1 MSIKSLKN
9 RVFAAAVATIAVLPS
24 FADGLPDGYTQL
36 PYIKANKNV
45 QLKTGYTPKSTDK
58 IVMTWCPTQVTAT
71 EALWCA
77 RSAVGTAEF
86 TAFQYNSSKVG
97 VLYNTGSTD
106 TDTSTATV
114 TVKKR
119 DPVVAYTKYTIIADG
134 NAGTVVVTNAFTG
147 AEVAN
152 CSFTISSSFTVGSQL
167 CLFASHGTSAA
178 TANGN
183 WSSHFLYSFKVYD
196 AAGTLKLDLVPA
208 KNSSGTVGL
217 YDTVGGSFQTKS
229 TTTGSITDAL
239 IDKTFDDDFTL
250 IDDEVFGKVTVNS
263 GKTLN
268 LNGHNLTVSD
278 IAGDG
283 TITDTMVDLTEPDSN
298 GNHVSCTNTFYQTSK
313 ASNLFNNNF
322 ARAGTD
328 NTKRLIMPTSSLP
341 LEVDYDFWSPRV
353 VNSYK
358 LYCGPGATNRN
369 PKDWALYGSND
380 KENWTPLHSRSGE
393 NLSGDSKAVQTRS
406 YTFDNTTAYRYY
418 RFKGIACRENGYFEM
433 VQLEYFYSHTGELH
447 LNVPAGKT
455 VNNST
460 VSLTGKFRL
469 FKEGDGAYIAAK
481 ANQTYGGGT
490 ELRGGS
496 IDASSAS
503 LAKPFGN
510 EPAIAV
516 HSRLDVHALN
526 YSTFNMKDGST
537 LDLSGCDGA
546 FDSAGYTFI
555 SGANVTVDVTGRTIE
570 TGTRIV
576 EWSTKPQNVTFT
588 FVPSGVEP
596 VVSDT
601 GLFYGLVSDLA
612 EFAWWTGLGNDG
624 NPMTPANWAC
634 TNAAGNVIADGLPS
648 SPTTVFFAGNVSV
661 QTPSG
666 YNLAP
671 YRCVVKNCALTADS
685 DMRGFGPLEIVNG
698 CTLNLNGH
706 KLHATEVVGTG
717 TIAGNDMA
725 PDHSLDLTV
734 SDSSRVTCT
743 NTFLNTTATAPNLF
757 NNNYARAS
765 TDNTK
770 RIILSVDNLPLVVDY
785 DMITP
790 QIVNMYRMYC
800 GPMDGV
806 QARCPKDWEFYGSN
820 DKENWVLLDSRSGVT
835 WPTEQTARSY
845 CFYNTTA
852 YRYYRFK
859 GLTSSGSDST
869 DANSRFYEMVQLEY
883 FYQSVAGELHLHVP
897 AGVTNTNS
905 TVLFDGNLKLV
916 KEGDGTFVAAKTGQ
930 QYSGGTDIL
939 GGTVKLS
946 SGAQEQLLGA
956 TYSQVSVASG
966 AALDVCN
973 CMRAYYYKVV
983 SAGGTLT
990 NSGAGLASNNSQIGS
1005 LTLTA
1010 DTVLD
1015 STHSLGFV
1023 CKNYEPSLLDL
1034 GGRTLDV
1041 TTGSD
1046 GVFRM
1051 SNCDATN
1058 GTVRVTTTSAGIM
1071 SFVNGEV
1078 RAPTVDFDL
1087 SCRVNPASPTT
1098 VRNLLLRAPCAT
1110 LANTLTI
1117 SVFGRFKTETLD
1129 FPNVR
1134 LEDGSTL
1141 DLSGQEG
1148 ALSTAGNSTHASQ
1161 YYLTFAPNAT
1171 VAVDVGARS
1180 VEIGD
1185 CLVSWPAGLA
1195 PAASVKFSLCAN
1207 GVPLAGKSVAVVES
1221 GDRHGLYVKASGTP
1235 DYAMWDGGWKFYTED
1250 GAEVSGWTDGVTTN
1264 MQVRFSTAAEY
1275 TAFCDAGAVT
1285 PSAFV
1290 LTVDNLTI
1298 PAGTTANLDRTGTIA
1313 INEGTVFD
1321 VNGGHLKLPA
1331 SLAGGLKEFTVTN
1344 SAEQVGT
1351 LEIAVAEGESC
1362 VNTVMALTGNVKFL
1376 KTGAGTFTASRAG
1389 QTYTGGTSI
1398 EGGVLLSGLPG
1409 VSHPFGDEF
1418 GTGGTNLLLNGSFDD
1433 GTVTANSGSWGYFSQ
1448 NGATIPNW
1456 SWTGGGGLTVAGNT
1470 WLANQNVGTY
1480 ALFIQRL
1487 GTVYQDVNIAAS
1499 GSYDWSLKYAKRASK
1514 TGNYM
1519 EVYLIKLDGGGNET
1533 VTNRI
1538 ASITPGNDNFWRYG
1552 GTVKIDEPGTYRLMI
1567 YQPTGSADVSNCYD
1581 DFVLRPT
1588 ADTGRITVAAGA
1600 TFDFNGMRDFFNYQ
1614 VALDGGTVRN
1624 TGADL
1629 ASGTAQIDSII
1640 VTAAGSRFEVGNSI
1654 GLIGYGY
1661 RQSQLDLGGHT
1672 LTVDIASGKSFW
1684 LYNTV
1689 VNDGTLDVTGA
1700 GTLDIDKTGIIAT
1713 NASFRIGAALN
1724 VKVPVSVRDYIALH
1738 AGNNGTGT
1746 AALNVYGTFKPSAH
1760 NYFYGPTMQDGSTID
1775 LSARTSSLPSV
1786 SDSWDGDNTLKFASG
1801 ATVTID
1807 VGDRA
1812 ATLTRGTRLVSWSEI
1827 PAGVTFT
1834 FGPEATQVGI
1844 EPFLTATGL
1853 FYGEASN
1860 VAEFAWWTGDGN
1872 DGNPTNSA
1880 NWRCVNA
1887 SGDEIEDGLPSS
1899 STIVYLGGDTA
1910 SEITLQPSAGY
1921 DVVPSKCVVS
1931 NCTLAADCDWRVFG
1945 TLEIASGCTVY
1956 LNGHKLYATGV
1967 AGSGTIAGSPDLT
1980 EPDVNGNHVSCNN
1993 TLYSTSV
2000 AANLFNNNYVRAGT
2014 DNTKRLIIDNAN
2026 LPLVVDYDFGVGT
2039 VVNCYNIYTGP
2050 DDGGRRPKSW
2060 EFYGSNDKE
2069 NWTLLDSH
2077 IGVIW
2082 PTNPQMTR
2090 AFAFENATPYRY
2102 YRFKGI
2108 ESQDAGYFEM
2118 VQLEYFGPV
2127 QDELHLDIPA
2137 GATLIND
2144 SVLLTGHMKFV
2155 KEGEGTY
2162 IGRFQSQSFSGGTL
2176 IAAGK
2181 AQPGM
2186 GSAANSSTGYLY
2198 RKPFGFGSVT
2208 VAQGATF
2215 DVRSNYDYVLQEFVV
2230 DGGTFQSTGVDMTKT
2245 EWSGAIISKMTADS
2259 NLDVENTFVFGPG
2272 TMDLGGNTLSV
2283 DITPAKTLYL
2293 RGNAVT
2299 NGTIDIT
2306 RGGTLNIV
2314 GATDARTVDF
2324 RVNCALNVGAA
2335 LSVHDYEAAYSYN
2348 ANGGTAALNVYG
2360 AFRPTVACFYGPTM
2374 QDGST
2379 LDLSAWPGGWPLAS
2393 SFTGG
2398 NTAINFAAGATVKVK
2413 FGARPVGKVGGK
2425 KILGWTT
2432 APANVNFVCADGERF
2447 GLRKKD
2453 DGLYI
2458 YRGMILIVR

>member
-1 MSIKSLKN
+1 MKNLTALASSVMVALCVAMSS
-9 RVFAAAVATIAVLPS
+9 LPS
-24 FADGLPDGYTQL
+24 FADSLPDGYTQL
-36 PYIKANKNV
+36 PYLKANKNV
-45 QLKTGYTPKSTDK
+45 QVKTGYTPKSTDK

-77 RSAVGTAEF
+77 RSAVGTAAF

-97 VLYNTGSTD
+97 VLYNSGSTD

-134 NAGTVVVTNAFTG
+134 SAGTVAVTNAFTG

-152 CSFTISSSFTVGSQL
+152 CSFTISSSFTVGSEL
-167 CLFASHGTSAA
+167 CLFASHATSAA

-217 YDTVGGSFQTKS
+217 YDTVGNSFKTKS
-229 TTTGSITDAL
+229 TSTGSLTDAL
-239 IDKTFDDDFTL
+239 IDKTFDDFTL

-268 LNGHNLTVSD
+268 LNGHNLTASD
-278 IAGDG
+278 IAGSG

-298 GNHVSCTNTFYQTSK
+298 GNHVSSTSTFYGSTVG
-313 ASNLFNNNF
+313 ANLFNNNF
-322 ARAGTD
+322 SRVVDSTHRIILQKA
-328 NTKRLIMPTSSLP
+328 NLP

-358 LYCGPGATNRN
+358 MYCGPGAGNRN
-369 PKDWALYGSND
+369 PKDWDFYGSND
-380 KENWTPLHSRSGE
+380 KENWTLLDSQRNV
-393 NLSGDSKAVQTRS
+393 NLSGDSKAVVTKVCNLS
-406 YTFDNTTAYRYY
+406 NTTAYRYY
-418 RFKGIACRENGYFEM
+418 RFKGIAGRDNGYFEM

-447 LNVPAGKT
+447 LNVPSGKT

-481 ANQTYGGGT
+481 ANQTYTGGT
-490 ELRGGS
+490 ELRGGT
-496 IDASSAS
+496 IDSSSAS

-510 EPAIAV
+510 ESAVAV

-537 LDLSGCDGA
+537 LDLSGCEGA

-624 NPMTPANWAC
+624 NPENPANWAC

-648 SPTTVFFAGNVSV
+648 SPTTVFLSGDVSV

-666 YNLAP
+666 YSLTP
-671 YRCVVKNCALTADS
+671 YRLFVKDCTLTADS
-685 DMRGFGPLEIVNG
+685 DMRGFGPIEIVSG

-706 KLHATEVVGTG
+706 KLQATEVVGTG

-734 SDSSRVTCT
+734 SDSSRVTCA
-743 NTFLNTTATAPNLF
+743 NTFLNESVSAATLF
-757 NNNYARAS
+757 NNNYARDG

-785 DMITP
+785 DMLTP
-790 QIVNMYRMYC
+790 QLVNMYRMYC

-820 DKENWVLLDSRSGVT
+820 DNENWVLLDSRSGVT

-845 CFYNTTA
+845 CFYNTTP

-859 GLTSSGSDST
+859 GLTSSGSGSSVSND
-869 DANSRFYEMVQLEY
+869 RYYEMVQLEY
-883 FYQSVAGELHLHVP
+883 FYQSVTGELHLHVP

-916 KEGDGTFVAAKTGQ
+916 KEGDGTFIAAKTDQ
-930 QYSGGTDIL
+930 QYLGGTDIL
-939 GGTVKLS
+939 GGTVKLA
-946 SGAQEQLLGA
+946 SGVQDQLLGA
-956 TYSQVSVASG
+956 KGSQVRLASG
-966 AALDVCN
+966 AAFDINDCT
-973 CMRAYYYKVV
+973 RAYPYNFV
-983 SAGGTLT
+983 SDGGTLT
-990 NSGAGLASNNSQIGS
+990 NSGSGLGSGVAQLGS
-1005 LTLTA
+1005 LTLTV
-1010 DTVLD
+1010 DSVLD
-1015 STHSLGFV
+1015 STHSLGLV
-1023 CKNYEPSLLDL
+1023 NASYSPTLLDL
-1034 GGRTLDV
+1034 GGHTLDV
-1041 TTGSD
+1041 NTGSG

-1051 SNCDATN
+1051 TNCDASN

-1078 RAPTVDFDL
+1078 RATTVDFDL
-1087 SCRVNPASPTT
+1087 SCVLNPDSPTTT

-1110 LANTLTI
+1110 LANKLTI

-1141 DLSGQEG
+1141 DLSAQEG
-1148 ALSTAGNSTHASQ
+1148 ALSTAGSSTHASQ
-1161 YYLTFAPNAT
+1161 YYLTFSPNAT
-1171 VAVDVGARS
+1171 IAVDVGARN
-1180 VEIGD
+1180 VAVGD
-1185 CLVSWPAGLA
+1185 CLVSWPAGFA
-1195 PAASVKFSLCAN
+1195 PAASVKFVLCAN
-1207 GVPLAGKSVAVVES
+1207 GVPVEGKILAVVES
-1221 GDRHGLYVKASGTP
+1221 DDRHGIYVKESGTP
-1235 DYAMWDGGWKFYTED
+1235 DYAMWDDGWKFYTQD
-1250 GAEVSGWTDGVTTN
+1250 GEVVAGWTDGVTTN

-1275 TAFCDAGAVT
+1275 TAFCNAGAVT

-1290 LTVDNLTI
+1290 LTADSLTI
-1298 PAGTTANLDRTGTIA
+1298 PAGTTVDLDRTGTISV
-1313 INEGTVFD
+1313 NEGTVFD

-1331 SLAGGLKEFTVTN
+1331 TLAGGLKAFTGTN

-1351 LEIAVAEGESC
+1351 LEIAVAEGEAC
-1362 VNTVMALTGNVKFL
+1362 VNTLMALTGNLKFL
-1376 KTGAGTFTASRAG
+1376 KTGVGTFTAAKSG
-1389 QTYTGGTSI
+1389 QTYSGGT
-1398 EGGVLLSGLPG
+1398 EVGAGVLLSGLPG

-1433 GTVTANSGSWGYFSQ
+1433 GTVTANSGSWGYFS
-1448 NGATIPNW
+1448 NDGATNPNW
-1456 SWTGGGGLTVAGNT
+1456 NWTGGGGLTVAGNT

-1480 ALFIQRL
+1480 ALFIQKL
-1487 GTVYQDVNIAAS
+1487 GTVYQDVNIDAS
-1499 GSYDWSLKYAKRASK
+1499 GSYDWSFKCAKRTGR

-1519 EVYLIKLDGGGNET
+1519 EAYLIKLDGGGNET

-1538 ASITPGNDNFWRYG
+1538 ASTTPGNDNFWRYG

-1567 YQPTGSADVSNCYD
+1567 YQPAASADVSNCYD

-1588 ADTGRITVAAGA
+1588 ADTGRITVSSGG

-1614 VALDGGTVRN
+1614 LALDGGTARN
-1624 TGADL
+1624 AGADVPNG
-1629 ASGTAQIDSII
+1629 AAQIGSVI
-1640 VTAAGSRFEVGNSI
+1640 VTAEGSRFEAQNSI
-1654 GLIGYGY
+1654 GLVGYGY
-1661 RQSQLDLGGHT
+1661 RQCQLVLCGHM

-1689 VNDGTLDVTGA
+1689 VSDGTFDVTGA
-1700 GTLDIDKTGIIAT
+1700 GILDIDKTGIIAT
-1713 NASFRIGAALN
+1713 NASFRIGSAMN
-1724 VKVPVSVRDYIALH
+1724 VKVPVSVRDYIALF
-1738 AGNNGTGT
+1738 AGNNGVGT
-1746 AALNVYGTFKPSAH
+1746 AALNVYGSFKPSAH

-1786 SDSWDGDNTLKFASG
+1786 SDSWDGDRTLKFASG

-1812 ATLTRGTRLVSWSEI
+1812 ATLARGTRLMSWSAI

-1834 FGPEATQVGI
+1834 FGPEATQAGI
-1844 EPFLTATGL
+1844 EPVLTATGL

-1860 VAEFAWWTGDGN
+1860 VAEFAFWTGAGN
-1872 DGNPTNSA
+1872 DGDPTNPG

-1899 STIVYLGGDTA
+1899 STIVYLGGDAA
-1910 SEITLQPSAGY
+1910 SEITLQPSSGY
-1921 DVVPSKCVVS
+1921 ALAPSGCVVS
-1931 NCTLAADCDWRVFG
+1931 NCTLAADCDWRAFG
-1945 TLEIASGCTVY
+1945 TLEIADGCTVN
-1956 LNGHKLYATGV
+1956 LNGHKLYATEV
-1967 AGSGTIAGSPDLT
+1967 TGSGTIAGSSDLT

-2162 IGRFQSQSFSGGTL
+2162 IGRFQSQSYSGGTL
-2176 IAAGK
+2176 VAEGT

-2186 GSAANSSTGYLY
+2186 GSAASSDTGYLY

-2215 DVRSNYDYVLQEFVV
+2215 DVRSNYDYVMQEFIVE
-2230 DGGTFQSTGVDMTKT
+2230 GGTFQSTGVDMTKT
-2245 EWSGAIISKMTADS
+2245 GWSGAIISKMTADS
-2259 NLDVENTFVFGPG
+2259 NLDVENTLVFGLG
-2272 TMDLGGNTLSV
+2272 TMDLNGNTLSV

-2293 RGNAVT
+2293 RGNTVT

-2324 RVNCALNVGAA
+2324 RVNCELNVGAA
-2335 LSVHDYEAAYSYN
+2335 LSVHDYEAAYDYN
-2348 ANGGTAALNVYG
+2348 ANAGTAALNVYG
-2360 AFRPTVACFYGPTM
+2360 AFKPTVGCFYGPTM

-2379 LDLSAWPGGWPLAS
+2379 LDLSAWPGGWPVAS
-2393 SFTGG
+2393 GFTSG
-2398 NTAINFAAGATVKVK
+2398 NTAIRFADGATVKVK
-2413 FGARPVGKVGGK
+2413 IGARSVGSTRGT

-2432 APANVNFVCADGERF
+2432 APAVTFVPAEGERI

-2453 DGLYI
+2453 DGLYLYKGLI
-2458 YRGMILIVR
+2458 ILVR

>member
-1 MSIKSLKN
+1 MRKLICAL
-9 RVFAAAVATIAVLPS
+9 ALMGAVTVL
-24 FADGLPDGYTQL
+24 ADGLPAGYTQL
-36 PYIKANKNV
+36 PYLKANANV
-45 QLKTGYTPKSTDK
+45 QVKTGYMPKSTDK
-58 IVMTWCPTQVTAT
+58 IVMTWCPVRVNAT

-77 RSAVGTAEF
+77 RSAVGTAAF
-86 TAFQYNSSKVG
+86 TAFQYSSSKVG
-97 VLYNTGSTD
+97 VLYNNGSTD

-134 NAGTVVVTNAFTG
+134 NAGTVAVTNAFTG

-167 CLFASHGTSAA
+167 CLFASHATSAA

-208 KNSSGTVGL
+208 KDSSGTVGL
-217 YDTVGGSFQTKS
+217 YDTVGGSFKTKS
-229 TTTGSITDAL
+229 TSTGSLTDAL
-239 IDKTFDDDFTL
+239 IDKTFDDFVL

-268 LNGHNLTVSD
+268 LNGHNLTASD
-278 IAGDG
+278 IAGSG

-298 GNHVSCTNTFYQTSK
+298 GNHVSSTSTFYGGTVG
-313 ASNLFNNNF
+313 ANLFNNNF
-322 ARAGTD
+322 SRVVDSTHRIILQKA
-328 NTKRLIMPTSSLP
+328 NLP

-353 VNSYK
+353 VNAYK
-358 LYCGPGATNRN
+358 LYCGPGAGNRN
-369 PKDWALYGSND
+369 PKDWDFYGSND
-380 KENWTPLHSRSGE
+380 KENWTLLDSQRNV
-393 NLSGDSKAVQTRS
+393 NLSGDSKAVVTKVCNLS
-406 YTFDNTTAYRYY
+406 NTTAYRYY
-418 RFKGIACRENGYFEM
+418 RFKGIAGRDNGYFEM

-447 LNVPAGKT
+447 LNVPSGKT

-460 VSLTGKFRL
+460 VSLTGKFKL
-469 FKEGDGAYIAAK
+469 VKEGAGAYIAAK
-481 ANQTYGGGT
+481 ASQTYSGGT
-490 ELRGGS
+490 ELRGGT
-496 IDASSAS
+496 IDSSSAS
-503 LAKPFGN
+503 LANPFGSV
-510 EPAIAV
+510 ATV
-516 HSRLDVHALN
+516 DVFSSLDVHALN
-526 YSTFNMKDGST
+526 FSKFVMKDGST
-537 LDLSGCDGA
+537 LDLTGCE
-546 FDSAGYTFI
+546 SAYDASNFSFA

-576 EWSTKPQNVTFT
+576 EWGAKPQNVTFA
-588 FVPSGVEP
+588 FVPSGDEP
-596 VVSDT
+596 VVGGT
-601 GLFYGLVSDLA
+601 GLFYGLVGNDA
-612 EFAWWTGLGNDG
+612 EFAWWTGTGHDG
-624 NPMTPANWAC
+624 DPTNPVNWAC

-648 SPTTVFFAGNVSV
+648 SPTTVFFAGDVSV
-661 QTPSG
+661 QAPSD
-666 YNLAP
+666 YSLAP
-671 YRCVVKNCALTADS
+671 YRCVVKDCTLTADS
-685 DMRGFGPLEIVNG
+685 DLRGFGPIEIASG

-725 PDHSLDLTV
+725 PDHSLDLTEPDNNGNHV
-734 SDSSRVTCT
+734 SSTT
-743 NTFLNTTATAPNLF
+743 TFLNSSVTAATLF

-785 DMITP
+785 DMLTP

-820 DKENWVLLDSRSGVT
+820 DKENWTLLDSRSGVT

-845 CFYNTTA
+845 CFYNTTP

-859 GLTSSGSDST
+859 GLTSSGSGSSVSND
-869 DANSRFYEMVQLEY
+869 RYFEMVQLEY

-916 KEGDGTFVAAKTGQ
+916 KEGDGTFIAAKTDQ
-930 QYSGGTDIL
+930 QYLGGTDIL
-939 GGTVKLS
+939 GGTVKLA
-946 SGAQEQLLGA
+946 SGGQDQLLGA
-956 TYSQVSVASG
+956 KESQVRLADG
-966 AALDVCN
+966 AVFDINDCT
-973 CMRAYYYKVV
+973 RAYHYNFV
-983 SAGGTLT
+983 SDGGTLT
-990 NSGAGLASNNSQIGS
+990 NSGSGLGSGVAQLGS

-1010 DTVLD
+1010 DSVLD

-1023 CKNYEPSLLDL
+1023 NASYTPTLLDL
-1034 GGRTLDV
+1034 GGHTLDV
-1041 TTGSD
+1041 NTGSG

-1051 SNCDATN
+1051 TNCDASN
-1058 GTVRVTTTSAGIM
+1058 GNVRVTSTSAGIM

-1087 SCRVNPASPTT
+1087 SCVVNPASPTT
-1098 VRNLLLRAPCAT
+1098 VRNLLLHAPCTT
-1110 LANTLTI
+1110 LANTQTI

-1129 FPNVR
+1129 FPDVR
-1134 LEDGSTL
+1134 LEDGSTF

-1148 ALSTAGNSTHASQ
+1148 TLSTAGNSTHASQ
-1161 YYLTFAPNAT
+1161 YYMTFSPNAT
-1171 VAVDVGARS
+1171 IAVDVGARN
-1180 VEIGD
+1180 VAVGD
-1185 CLVSWPAGLA
+1185 CLVSWPAGFA
-1195 PAASVKFSLCAN
+1195 PAASVKFVLCAN
-1207 GVPLAGKSVAVVES
+1207 GAPVEGKSLAVVES
-1221 GDRHGLYVKASGTP
+1221 DDRHGIYVKESGTP
-1235 DYAMWDGGWKFYTED
+1235 DYAMWDNGWKFYTQD
-1250 GAEVSGWTDGVTTN
+1250 GEEVAGWTDGVTTN

-1275 TAFCDAGAVT
+1275 TAFCNAGAVT

-1290 LTVDNLTI
+1290 LTADSLTI
-1298 PAGTTANLDRTGTIA
+1298 PAGTTVDLDRTGTIA
-1313 INEGTVFD
+1313 VNEGTVFD

-1331 SLAGGLKEFTVTN
+1331 TLAGGLKAFTVTN

-1351 LEIAVAEGESC
+1351 LEIAVAEGESY
-1362 VNTVMALTGNVKFL
+1362 VNTLMTLTGNLKFL
-1376 KTGAGTFTASRAG
+1376 KTGAGTFTASKSG
-1389 QTYTGGTSI
+1389 QTYSGGTVV
-1398 EGGVLLSGLPG
+1398 EGGVLASGLPG
-1409 VSHPFGDEF
+1409 SSHPFGADF
-1418 GTGGTNLLLNGSFDD
+1418 GTGGANLLLNGSFDE
-1433 GTVTANSGSWGYFSQ
+1433 GEVTVNSGNYGYFAS
-1448 NGATIPNW
+1448 NGATNPHW
-1456 SWTGGGGLTVAGNT
+1456 SYVVGTGNGSIGLTVAGTT
-1470 WLANQNVGTY
+1470 WLANQNVGKY
-1480 ALFIQRL
+1480 ALLIQKN
-1487 GTVYQDVNIAAS
+1487 GKVYQDVNISAS
-1499 GSYDWSLKYAKRASK
+1499 GYYDWSFNCAKRTK
-1514 TGNYM
+1514 YTGNAM

-1533 VTNRI
+1533 VTNRL
-1538 ASITPGNDNFWRYG
+1538 ASATPGNDNFWRYG
-1552 GTVKIDEPGTYRLMI
+1552 GTVKIDEPGAYRLMI
-1567 YQPTGSADVSNCYD
+1567 YQPTTTSDLSNCYD

-1588 ADTGRITVAAGA
+1588 ADTGRITVLTGG
-1600 TFDFNGMRDFFNYQ
+1600 TFDFNGRGDFFIYQ
-1614 VALDGGTVRN
+1614 IAFDGGTARN
-1624 TGADL
+1624 TGANL
-1629 ASGTAQIDSII
+1629 GNGTAQIGSVI
-1640 VTAAGSRFEVGNSI
+1640 VTAEGSRFEAQNSI
-1654 GLIGYGY
+1654 GLVGYGY
-1661 RQSQLDLGGHT
+1661 RQCQLVLCGHT
-1672 LTVDIASGKSFW
+1672 LTVDVASGKSFW

-1689 VNDGTLDVTGA
+1689 VSDGTFDVTGA
-1700 GTLDIDKTGIIAT
+1700 GTLDIDKTAIVAT
-1713 NASFRIGAALN
+1713 NASFRIGSAMN
-1724 VKVPVSVRDYIALH
+1724 VKVPVSVRDYIALF
-1738 AGNNGTGT
+1738 AGNNGVGT
-1746 AALNVYGTFKPSAH
+1746 AALNVYGSFKPSAH

-1775 LSARTSSLPSV
+1775 LSARTSPMPLV
-1786 SDSWDGDNTLKFASG
+1786 SDAWDGDRTLKFASG

-1812 ATLTRGTRLVSWSEI
+1812 ATLARGTRLMSWSAI
-1827 PAGVTFT
+1827 PSGVTFT
-1834 FGPEATQVGI
+1834 FGPEATQTGI
-1844 EPFLTATGL
+1844 TPFLTATGL

-1860 VAEFAWWTGDGN
+1860 VAEFAFWTGAGN
-1872 DGNPTNSA
+1872 DGDPTNPD

-1899 STIVYLGGDTA
+1899 STIVYLGGDAA
-1910 SEITLQPSAGY
+1910 SEITLQPSSGY

-1945 TLEIASGCTVY
+1945 TLEIASGCTVN
-1956 LNGHKLYATGV
+1956 LNGHKLYATEV
-1967 AGSGTIAGSPDLT
+1967 AGSGTIAGSSDLT

-1993 TLYSTSV
+1993 VLYGGSQ
-2000 AANLFNNNYVRAGT
+2000 AANLFNNNFSRVGDSTHR
-2014 DNTKRLIIDNAN
+2014 IILETAN

-2060 EFYGSNDKE
+2060 EFYGSDDKT
-2069 NWTLLDSH
+2069 NWTLLDARRNM
-2077 IGVIW
+2077 IW

-2090 AFAFENATPYRY
+2090 ALAFENATAYRY
-2102 YRFKGI
+2102 YRFKVL
-2108 ESQDAGYFEM
+2108 ESNNANYLEL

-2162 IGRFQSQSFSGGTL
+2162 IGRFQSQSYSGGTL

-2181 AQPGM
+2181 AQPGV
-2186 GSAANSSTGYLY
+2186 GAAANSDSGYLY

-2215 DVRSNYDYVLQEFVV
+2215 DVRSNYDYVMQEFIV

-2245 EWSGAIISKMTADS
+2245 GWSGAIISKMTADS
-2259 NLDVENTFVFGPG
+2259 NLDVENTLVFGPG

-2293 RGNAVT
+2293 RGNTVT
-2299 NGTIDIT
+2299 NGIIDIT
-2306 RGGTLNIV
+2306 RGGTLNIG

-2360 AFRPTVACFYGPTM
+2360 AFKPTVACFYGPTL

-2379 LDLSAWPGGWPLAS
+2379 LDLSAWPGGWPVAS
-2393 SFTGG
+2393 GFTSG
-2398 NTAINFAAGATVKVK
+2398 NTAIRFADGATVKVK
-2413 FGARPVGKVGGK
+2413 VGASRVGGARGT

-2432 APANVNFVCADGERF
+2432 APAVTFMPAEGERI

-2453 DGLYI
+2453 DGLYLYKGLI
-2458 YRGMILIVR
+2458 ILVR

>member
-1 MSIKSLKN
+1 MSVKSLKN
-9 RVFAAAVATIAVLPS
+9 KMFATAVAASAILPS

-36 PYIKANKNV
+36 PYLKANANV
-45 QLKTGYTPKSTDK
+45 QVKTGYTPNPTDK
-58 IVMTWCPTQVTAT
+58 IVMTWCPTQVSAT

-77 RSAVGTAEF
+77 RSAVGTAAF

-97 VLYNTGSTD
+97 VLYNKGSTD

-134 NAGTVVVTNAFTG
+134 NAGTVAITNAFTG

-167 CLFASHGTSAA
+167 CLFASHATSAA

-196 AAGTLKLDLVPA
+196 AEGNLKLDLVPA

-217 YDTVGGSFQTKS
+217 YDAVGDSGTTGERFKTKS
-229 TTTGSITDAL
+229 TSTGSLTDAL
-239 IDKTFDDDFTL
+239 IDKTFDDFVL

-268 LNGHNLTVSD
+268 LNGHNLTASD
-278 IAGDG
+278 IAGSG

-298 GNHVSCTNTFYQTSK
+298 GNHVWCTNAMYSTSVP
-313 ASNLFNNNF
+313 ANLFNNNY
-322 ARAGTD
+322 ARANTD
-328 NTKRLIMPTSSLP
+328 NTKRLIMQTTSLP

-358 LYCGPGATNRN
+358 LYCGPGAGNRN

-418 RFKGIACRENGYFEM
+418 RFKGIACRDSGYFEM
-433 VQLEYFYSHTGELH
+433 VQLEYFYSHAGELH
-447 LNVPAGKT
+447 LNVPSGKT

-460 VSLTGKFRL
+460 VSLTGKFKL
-469 FKEGDGAYIAAK
+469 VKEGAGAYIAAK
-481 ANQTYGGGT
+481 ASQTYSGGT

-496 IDASSAS
+496 IDSSSAS
-503 LAKPFGN
+503 LANPFGN
-510 EPAIAV
+510 VATV
-516 HSRLDVHALN
+516 DVYSSLDVHALN
-526 YSTFNMKDGST
+526 FSKFVMKDGSI
-537 LDLSGCDGA
+537 LDLTGCDAG
-546 FDSAGYTFI
+546 FDSAGMTFA
-555 SGANVTVDVTGRTIE
+555 SGANVSVDVTDRDIA

-576 EWSTKPQNVTFT
+576 EWSAKPQNVTFT
-588 FVPSGVEP
+588 FVPSGAEP
-596 VVSDT
+596 VVGGT
-601 GLFYGLVSDLA
+601 GLFYGLVNTDA
-612 EFAWWTGLGNDG
+612 EFAWWTGAGNDG
-624 NPMTPANWAC
+624 DPTNPANWAC

-648 SPTTVFFAGNVSV
+648 SPTTVFFAGDVSV
-661 QTPSG
+661 QAPSG
-666 YNLAP
+666 YDLAP
-671 YRCVVKNCALTADS
+671 YRCVVKDCALTADS
-685 DMRGFGPLEIVNG
+685 DLRGFGTVEIASG

-706 KLHATEVVGTG
+706 KLHVTDVSGSGTVIG
-717 TIAGNDMA
+717 YDTA

-734 SDSSRVTCT
+734 SDSSRVTCA
-743 NTFLNTTATAPNLF
+743 NTFLNESVSAATLF
-757 NNNYARAS
+757 NNNYARDG

-770 RIILSVDNLPLVVDY
+770 RIILSVDSLPLVVDY
-785 DMITP
+785 DMRTP

-820 DKENWVLLDSRSGVT
+820 DNENWVLLDSRSGET
-835 WPTEQTARSY
+835 WPTEQTTRSY
-845 CFYNTTA
+845 CFYNTTP

-859 GLTSSGSDST
+859 GLTSSGSGSSVSND
-869 DANSRFYEMVQLEY
+869 RYYEMVQLEY
-883 FYQSVAGELHLHVP
+883 FYQSAVGELHLHVP

-939 GGTVKLS
+939 GGTVKCAR
-946 SGAQEQLLGA
+946 GAQDQLLGA
-956 TYSQVSVASG
+956 KESKVRVASG
-966 AALDVCN
+966 AVLDVCN
-973 CMRAYYYKVV
+973 CTRAYSYKVI
-983 SAGGTLT
+983 SDGGTLT
-990 NSGAGLASNNSQIGS
+990 NSGSGLGSGVAQLGS

-1023 CKNYEPSLLDL
+1023 NASYAPTLLDL
-1034 GGRTLDV
+1034 GGYTLDV
-1041 TTGSD
+1041 NTGSE
-1046 GVFRM
+1046 GIFRM
-1051 SNCDATN
+1051 TNCDASN

-1078 RAPTVDFDL
+1078 RATTVDFDL
-1087 SCRVNPASPTT
+1087 SCIVNSASPTT

-1110 LANTLTI
+1110 LANTQTI

-1134 LEDGSTL
+1134 LENGSTL

-1148 ALSTAGNSTHASQ
+1148 ALNTAGSSTHGAQ
-1161 YYLTFAPNAT
+1161 FYLTFAPGAT
-1171 VAVDVGARS
+1171 VAVDIGARS
-1180 VEIGD
+1180 VAVGD
-1185 CLVSWPAGLA
+1185 CLVSWPAGRV
-1195 PAASVKFSLCAN
+1195 PASSVKFVLCAN
-1207 GVPLAGKSVAVVES
+1207 GEPVEGKSLAVVES
-1221 GDRHGLYVKASGTP
+1221 DDRHGIYVKESGTP
-1235 DYAMWDGGWKFYTED
+1235 DYATWDNGWKFYTQD
-1250 GAEVSGWTDGVTTN
+1250 GDEVSGWAGGVTAN

-1275 TAFCDAGAVT
+1275 TALCNADAVT

-1290 LTVDNLTI
+1290 LAADALTI
-1298 PAGTTANLDRTGTIA
+1298 PAGTTADLDGTVSFS

-1331 SLAGGLKEFTVTN
+1331 SLSEGVKAFTVTN

-1351 LEIAVAEGESC
+1351 LEIAVAEGESY
-1362 VNTVMALTGNVKFL
+1362 VNTAMALTGNLKFL
-1376 KTGAGTFTASRAG
+1376 KTGAGTVTASKPG
-1389 QTYTGGTSI
+1389 QTYSGGTAV
-1398 EGGVLLSGLPG
+1398 EGGVLASGLSGS
-1409 VSHPFGDEF
+1409 SHPFG
-1418 GTGGTNLLLNGSFDD
+1418 
-1433 GTVTANSGSWGYFSQ
+1433 
-1448 NGATIPNW
+1448 
-1456 SWTGGGGLTVAGNT
+1456 
-1470 WLANQNVGTY
+1470 
-1480 ALFIQRL
+1480 
-1487 GTVYQDVNIAAS
+1487 
-1499 GSYDWSLKYAKRASK
+1499 
-1514 TGNYM
+1514 
-1519 EVYLIKLDGGGNET
+1519 
-1533 VTNRI
+1533 
-1538 ASITPGNDNFWRYG
+1538 
-1552 GTVKIDEPGTYRLMI
+1552 
-1567 YQPTGSADVSNCYD
+1567 
-1581 DFVLRPT
+1581 
-1588 ADTGRITVAAGA
+1588 ADTGTDPITVSAGG
-1600 TFDFNGMRDFFNYQ
+1600 TFDFNGQRDFYSYQ
-1614 VALDGGTVRN
+1614 MTLDGGTIRN

-1629 ASGTAQIDSII
+1629 GGNTAQVGSLA
-1640 VTAAGSRFEVGNSI
+1640 VTADGSRFEAPNNI
-1654 GLIGYGY
+1654 GLINLSYT
-1661 RQSQLDLGGHT
+1661 QAKLDLRGRT

-1689 VNDGTLDVTGA
+1689 VSNGTLDVTGA
-1700 GTLDIDKTGIIAT
+1700 GTLDMDKTAIVAT
-1713 NASFRIGAALN
+1713 NASFRIDSAMN
-1724 VKVPVSVRDYIALH
+1724 VKVPVSVRDYIALF

-1775 LSARTSSLPSV
+1775 LSARTSPMPPV
-1786 SDSWDGDNTLKFASG
+1786 SDAWDGDRTLKFASG

-1812 ATLTRGTRLVSWSEI
+1812 ATLALGTRLMSWSAI
-1827 PAGVTFT
+1827 PSGVTFT
-1834 FGPEATQVGI
+1834 FGPEATQAGI
-1844 EPFLTATGL
+1844 TPFLTATGL
-1853 FYGEASN
+1853 FYGEGSD
-1860 VAEFAWWTGDGN
+1860 VAEFAWWTGAGN
-1872 DGNPTNSA
+1872 DGDPVNPD

-1910 SEITLQPSAGY
+1910 SEITLRPSAGY
-1921 DVVPSKCVVS
+1921 DVTPSKCVVS

-1945 TLEIASGCTVY
+1945 TLELASGCTVN

-1967 AGSGTIAGSPDLT
+1967 AGSGTIAGSADLT
-1980 EPDVNGNHVSCNN
+1980 EPDVNGNHVS
-1993 TLYSTSV
+1993 STTTFAGGT
-2000 AANLFNNNYVRAGT
+2000 AANLFNNNYARNGT
-2014 DNTKRLIIDNAN
+2014 DNTKRILVQTAN

-2050 DDGGRRPKSW
+2050 EGGRRPKSW
-2060 EFYGSNDKE
+2060 EFYGSDDKE
-2069 NWTLLDSH
+2069 NWTLLD
-2077 IGVIW
+2077 VRRDMIW

-2090 AFAFENATPYRY
+2090 AFAFENATAYRY
-2102 YRFKGI
+2102 YRFKVL
-2108 ESQDAGYFEM
+2108 ESLDTGYLEM

-2144 SVLLTGHMKFV
+2144 SVLLTGYMKFV

-2162 IGRFQSQSFSGGTL
+2162 IGRFQSQSYSGGTL

-2186 GSAANSSTGYLY
+2186 GAAAKSDTGYLN

-2215 DVRSNYDYVLQEFVV
+2215 DVRSNYDYVLQEFIVE
-2230 DGGTFQSTGVDMTKT
+2230 GGTFQSTGVDMTKT
-2245 EWSGAIISKMTADS
+2245 GWDGAGIQRLTADS
-2259 NLDVENTFVFGPG
+2259 NMDVLNTLVFGPVN
-2272 TMDLGGNTLSV
+2272 MDLGGNTLSV
-2283 DITPAKTLYL
+2283 DIATGKTLHL
-2293 RGNAVT
+2293 RGNTIT
-2299 NGTIDIT
+2299 NGTVDVRKGGWLHVIDAV
-2306 RGGTLNIV
+2306 N
-2314 GATDARTVDF
+2314 ARTVDF
-2324 RVNCALNVGAA
+2324 KVGCALDMGAA
-2335 LSVHDYEAAYSYN
+2335 LSVHDYEAAYSADYN
-2348 ANGGTAALNVYG
+2348 VGTAALNVYG
-2360 AFRPTVACFYGPTM
+2360 AFRPATPYFYGPTL

-2379 LDLSAWPGGWPLAS
+2379 LDLSAWPGSWPVAS
-2393 SFTGG
+2393 GFTSGK
-2398 NTAINFAAGATVKVK
+2398 TAISFADGATVKVK
-2413 FGARPVGKVGGK
+2413 VGARRVGSSNGT

-2432 APANVNFVCADGERF
+2432 APANLTFVPAEGERI

-2453 DGLYI
+2453 DGLYL
-2458 YRGMILIVR
+2458 YKGMIIYVR

>member
-9 RVFAAAVATIAVLPS
+9 SVFAAAVATIAIFPA
-24 FADGLPDGYTQL
+24 FADGLPSGYTQL

-45 QLKTGYTPKSTDK
+45 QVKTGYTPAATDK
-58 IVMTWCPTQVTAT
+58 IVMTWCPIQIAAT

-77 RSAVGTAEF
+77 RNSTSSPRKSF
-86 TAFQYNSSKVG
+86 TAFQQQGTGKIWIIYNDASAPVDQSDANFTIHKC
-97 VLYNTGSTD
+97 
-106 TDTSTATV
+106 
-114 TVKKR
+114 
-119 DPVVAYTKYTIIADG
+119 DPVVAYTKYTAIADG
-134 NAGTVVVTNAFTG
+134 NAKTFAVTNAFTG
-147 AEVAN
+147 AEVLN
-152 CSFTISSSFTVGSQL
+152 CSWTLSDNFTVGSQI
-167 CLFASHGTSAA
+167 CLFASHGSSAA

-217 YDTVGGSFQTKS
+217 YDTVGGSFKTKS
-229 TTTGSITDAL
+229 TSTGSLTDTL

-268 LNGHNLTVSD
+268 LNGHNLTASD

-380 KENWTPLHSRSGE
+380 KENWMPLHSRSGE

-481 ANQTYGGGT
+481 ANQTYTGGT

-496 IDASSAS
+496 IDSSSAS

-510 EPAIAV
+510 EPAVAV
-516 HSRLDVHALN
+516 YSRLDVHALN
-526 YSTFNMKDGST
+526 HTTFNIKDGAT
-537 LDLSGCDGA
+537 IDLSGCEGA
-546 FDSAGYTFI
+546 YDASNFSFA

-570 TGTRIV
+570 TGTRIM
-576 EWSTKPQNVTFT
+576 EWGAKPQNVTFAFT
-588 FVPSGVEP
+588 PSGTEP
-596 VVSDT
+596 VVGGT
-601 GLFYGLVSDLA
+601 GLFYGLVSNDA
-612 EFAWWTGLGNDG
+612 EFAWWTGLGHDG
-624 NPMTPANWAC
+624 NPMNPANWAC

-685 DMRGFGPLEIVNG
+685 DMRGFGPVEIASG

-706 KLHATEVVGTG
+706 KLQVTEVVGTG
-717 TIAGNDMA
+717 TITGA
-725 PDHSLDLTV
+725 LVDLTEP
-734 SDSSRVTCT
+734 DPNAQRVTSDPQ
-743 NTFLNTTATAPNLF
+743 TFTGFTAYHAKVLF
-757 NNNYARAS
+757 NNNFTRAA
-765 TDNTK
+765 DANH
-770 RIILSVDNLPLVVDY
+770 RLIIQAGQLPLKVDY
-785 DMITP
+785 DFGDGTP
-790 QIVNMYRMYC
+790 QFVNAYRIYFE
-800 GPMDGV
+800 
-806 QARCPKDWEFYGSN
+806 QAAGYVNRAPKKWKFYGSN
-820 DKENWVLLDSRSGVT
+820 DKNNWTCID
-835 WPTEQTARSY
+835 EQTSETGWGTKENRT
-845 CFYNTTA
+845 YNFTNSTS
-852 YRYYRFK
+852 YRYYRIEFLEHN
-859 GLTSSGSDST
+859 GADQDNGHFL
-869 DANSRFYEMVQLEY
+869 ELVQLEY
-883 FYQSVAGELHLHVP
+883 LYDDVGELHLHVP

-905 TVLFDGNLKLV
+905 TVSFNGNIKLV
-916 KEGDGTFVAAKTGQ
+916 KEGGGTFVAAKVGQ

-939 GGTVKLS
+939 GGTVKLAT
-946 SGAQEQLLGA
+946 GAQDQLLGA
-956 TYSQVSVASG
+956 TNSQVNVASG
-966 AALDVCN
+966 AVLDVCN
-973 CMRAYYYKVV
+973 STRAYSYKVV
-983 SAGGTLT
+983 SDGGTLT
-990 NSGAGLASNNSQIGS
+990 NSGSGLSAGATQLGS

-1023 CKNYEPSLLDL
+1023 YASNEPTTLDL
-1034 GGRTLDV
+1034 GGHTLDV
-1041 TTGSD
+1041 TTGS
-1046 GVFRM
+1046 GGIFRLT
-1051 SNCDATN
+1051 NCDATN
-1058 GTVRVTTTSAGIM
+1058 GTVRVTTTDAGIM

-1098 VRNLLLRAPCAT
+1098 VRNLLLHAPCAT

-1117 SVFGRFKTETLD
+1117 SVLGRFKTETLD
-1129 FPNVR
+1129 FPNIR

-1148 ALSTAGNSTHASQ
+1148 ALSTVGNSTHASQ
-1161 YYLTFAPNAT
+1161 YYLTFAPDAT
-1171 VAVDVGARS
+1171 IAVDVGARN
-1180 VEIGD
+1180 VAVGD
-1185 CLVSWPAGLA
+1185 CLVSWPAGFA
-1195 PAASVKFSLCAN
+1195 PAASVKFVLCAN
-1207 GVPLAGKSVAVVES
+1207 GVPVEGKSVVVVES
-1221 GDRHGLYVKASGTP
+1221 GDRHGIYVKASGTP
-1235 DYAMWDGGWKFYTED
+1235 DYAMWDGGWKFYTQD
-1250 GAEVSGWTDGVTTN
+1250 GEEVSGWTDGITTN

-1290 LTVDNLTI
+1290 LTADNLTI
-1298 PAGTTANLDRTGTIA
+1298 PAGTTADLDRTGTIT

-1331 SLAGGLKEFTVTN
+1331 SLAGSLKAFTVTN
-1344 SAEQVGT
+1344 SAEQIGT
-1351 LEIAVAEGESC
+1351 LEIEVAEGETC

-1376 KTGAGTFTASRAG
+1376 KTGAGTFTASRSG

-1398 EGGVLLSGLPG
+1398 EGGVLVSGLPG
-1409 VSHPFGDEF
+1409 TSHPFGDEF

-1433 GTVTANSGSWGYFSQ
+1433 GTVTLNSGSWGYFSQ

-1480 ALFIQRL
+1480 ALYIQRL
-1487 GTVYQDVNIAAS
+1487 GTVYQDVNIDAS

-1538 ASITPGNDNFWRYG
+1538 ASITPGNDNLWRYG

-1624 TGADL
+1624 SGADL

-1640 VTAAGSRFEVGNSI
+1640 VTAEGSRFEVGNSI

-1661 RQSQLDLGGHT
+1661 RQSQLELGGHT
-1672 LTVDIASGKSFW
+1672 LTLDIASGKSFW

-1700 GTLDIDKTGIIAT
+1700 GTLDIDKTSIIAT
-1713 NASFRIGAALN
+1713 NVSFRIGAALN

-1746 AALNVYGTFKPSAH
+1746 AALKVYGTFKPSAH
-1760 NYFYGPTMQDGSTID
+1760 NYYYGPTMQDGSTID

-1786 SDSWDGDNTLKFASG
+1786 SDSWDGDRTLKFASG

-1812 ATLTRGTRLVSWSEI
+1812 ATLARGTRLVSWSAI

-1834 FGPEATQVGI
+1834 FGPEATQAGI
-1844 EPFLTATGL
+1844 EPVLTATGL

-1872 DGNPTNSA
+1872 DGNPTNPD

-1887 SGDEIEDGLPSS
+1887 SGGEIEDGLPSS
-1899 STIVYLGGDTA
+1899 TTIIYLGGDTA
-1910 SEITLQPSAGY
+1910 SEITIQPPSGY
-1921 DVVPSKCVVS
+1921 ALAPSGCVVS
-1931 NCTLAADCDWRVFG
+1931 NCTLAADCDWRAFG
-1945 TLEIASGCTVY
+1945 TLEIAAGCTVN
-1956 LNGHKLYATGV
+1956 LNGHKLYATEV
-1967 AGSGTIAGSPDLT
+1967 VGSGTIAGGSDLT
-1980 EPDVNGNHVSCNN
+1980 EPDNNGNHVSS
-1993 TLYSTSV
+1993 TTTFYSTSV
-2000 AANLFNNNYVRAGT
+2000 AANLFNNNYARAST
-2014 DNTKRLIIDNAN
+2014 DNTKRIIVAKAN
-2026 LPLVVDYDFGVGT
+2026 LPLEVDYDFGVGT
-2039 VVNCYNIYTGP
+2039 VVNCYNMYCGP
-2050 DDGGRRPKSW
+2050 EAGTRRPTEW
-2060 EFYGSNDKE
+2060 EFYGSDDKS
-2069 NWTLLDSH
+2069 NWTLLDARRN
-2077 IGVIW
+2077 VIW
-2082 PTNPQMTR
+2082 SGDTQITR
-2090 AFAFENATPYRY
+2090 AFAFENSTAYRY

-2108 ESQDAGYFEM
+2108 STSDTGYFEM

-2127 QDELHLDIPA
+2127 PGELHLDIPA
-2137 GATLIND
+2137 GKTLIND
-2144 SVLLTGHMKFV
+2144 EVKFVGYMKFV
-2155 KEGEGTY
+2155 KEGEGVY

-2176 IAAGK
+2176 VSAGK

-2186 GSAANSSTGYLY
+2186 GAAASGDTGYLN
-2198 RKPFGFGSVT
+2198 RKPFGFGGVT
-2208 VAQGATF
+2208 VAQVATF
-2215 DVRSNYDYVLQEFVV
+2215 DFRSNYDYVYQEFTL
-2230 DGGTFQSTGVDMTKT
+2230 DGGTLTSTGVDMTKPT
-2245 EWSGAIISKMTADS
+2245 WVGPGIRRLTADS
-2259 NLDVENTFVFGPG
+2259 DMDVENTLVFGPVD
-2272 TMDLGGNTLSV
+2272 MDLGGNTLSV
-2283 DITPAKTLYL
+2283 AIAPAKTLYL
-2293 RGNAVT
+2293 RGTAIT
-2299 NGTIDIT
+2299 NGMIDIT
-2306 RGGTLNIV
+2306 SGGWLNINN
-2314 GATDARTVDF
+2314 ATDARTVDF
-2324 RVNCALNVGAA
+2324 RVGCALNVAAA
-2335 LSVHDYEAAYSYN
+2335 LSVRNYEAAYDYN
-2348 ANGGTAALNVYG
+2348 ANAGTAALNVYG
-2360 AFRPTVACFYGPTM
+2360 AFKPTVAYFYGPTM

-2393 SFTGG
+2393 SFTAG
-2398 NTAINFAAGATVKVK
+2398 NTAISFAADATVKVK
-2413 FGARPVGKVGGK
+2413 FGARPVGNMRGRKV
-2425 KILGWTT
+2425 LGWTT